1 MNFRTSSQKEVRIE
15 LTPLIDIIFQL
26 VLFFMVST
34 TFEQSPVIDIELPEA
49 STDQMVSQDVSMEIW
64 IDEDGAIFV
73 DQKKSLPDEMERQ
86 VREKLRENPN
96 MLIIVNADQT
106 VEHRSVVEVI
116 DQLQEFGV
124 QQLSIGTAK
133 KR

>member
-1 MNFRTSSQKEVRIE
+1 MNFRTSSKKDVQIE

-49 STDQMVSQDVSMEIW
+49 STDRLVSEDVSTEIW
-64 IDEDGAIFV
+64 IDEKGTVFL
-73 DQKKSLPDEMERQ
+73 DQQETNAEEMERVIRQ
-86 VREKLRENPN
+86 KLQKDSN

-106 VEHRSVVEVI
+106 VEHRAVI
-116 DQLQEFGV
+116 KIIRN
-124 QQLSIGTAK
+124 SSRRHTTAMW
-133 KR
+133 